1 MTSESRR
8 PGSPAA
14 SGGRAARSSSR
25 VRTFTYSA
33 RQRWAWI
40 PTIAF
45 LVFLFAVLAVRPEL
59 VWEQSR
65 IDEQTR
71 SAAMLLAGALAIAL
85 TAGLVMRW
93 LEPFWIAVDPDALV
107 GRPLIGGERRIAYD
121 AIDRVDE
128 RPKTFMRGNVEL
140 VVHAPGARPFL
151 VHGNIR
157 DYGDLVRLL
166 RARVRAEVREAWQE
180 PADRGA
186 RG

>member
-14 SGGRAARSSSR
+14 SGGRAARSGSR

-45 LVFLFAVLAVRPEL
+45 LVVLFVVLAVRPEL
-59 VWEQSR
+59 IWERSR

-71 SAAMLLAGALAIAL
+71 NAAMLLAGALAVAL
-85 TAGLVMRW
+85 SAGLVMRW
-93 LEPFWIAVDPDALV
+93 LEPFWVSVDPDALV
-107 GRPLIGGERRIAYD
+107 GRPVIGGERRIAYD
-121 AIDRVDE
+121 AIDSVIE
-128 RPKTFMRGNVEL
+128 RPKTFMRGSVEL

-151 VHGNIR
+151 VHATIR

-166 RARVRAEVREAWQE
+166 RARVRPEVREAWQA
-180 PADRGA
+180 PADRDA